1 MESESKNI
9 IQMLKNVKQ
18 IIDVSKQRGCW
29 KDEELKEIGITYH
42 NVCEIVKQL
51 QAKQPGENNKRSEE
65 MKDDN
70 KEVDDKVDES
80 LRLGRNGRNRL
91 RSSVKK

>member
-29 KDEELKEIGITYH
+29 KDEELKDIGITYH
-42 NVCEIVKQL
+42 NVCEIYKQL
-51 QAKQPGENNKRSEE
+51 QAKQAKDKESNNISKEITEQENN
-65 MKDDN
+65 
-70 KEVDDKVDES
+70 
-80 LRLGRNGRNRL
+80 
-91 RSSVKK
+91 

>member
-9 IQMLKNVKQ
+9 IQMLKNIKQ

-29 KDEELKEIGITYH
+29 SLEELKEIGITYH

-51 QAKQPGENNKRSEE
+51 QAQQPGENNKRFEE
-65 MKDDN
+65 IKDDPV
-70 KEVDDKVDES
+70 KEVDEKVDES
-80 LRLGRNGRNRL
+80 
-91 RSSVKK
+91 VEVQEDMEEVD